1 MDKSRILFD
10 ELDKCEYLHDFEY
23 KGAIEDYKY
32 NGITYAES
40 AITYYS
46 KLLRMYRDFLCEW
59 AALSEVDR
67 LVMQRLFAE
76 IKNKRYID
84 DAFFF
89 DVPTSATIQAM
100 VSDKVPRRDIEMAR
114 FIYDMAQQ
122 QCYFLNE
129 VMSFLEKDAKQ
140 VQSSPLKET
149 DVEVAIRLLSD
160 YPEILSTSHLS
171 TIFNKTEHTI
181 RDWERQGK
189 IINVAE
195 DAIDDKDLNSNGH
208 RKRRMALQFRKAD
221 IISSMNLRKMLIEE
235 LS

>member
-10 ELDKCEYLHDFEY
+10 ELDKCVYLQDFEY

-32 NGITYAES
+32 NGIAYAES

-46 KLLRMYRDFLCEW
+46 VLLRMYRDFLFEW
-59 AALSEVDR
+59 ATLSEVDR
-67 LVMQRLFAE
+67 LVVRRLFNE

-84 DAFFF
+84 GSFFF
-89 DVPTSATIQAM
+89 DVPTLETIQAM
-100 VSDKVPRRDIEMAR
+100 ASDRVPRRDIEMAR
-114 FIYDMAQQ
+114 FVYDMAQQ

-129 VMSFLEKDAKQ
+129 VMTFLEKDTKQ
-140 VQSSPLKET
+140 VQTSPLKET

-160 YPEILSTSHLS
+160 YPEILSTSDLA

-195 DAIDDKDLNSNGH
+195 DAIDDKELNSNGH